1 MSYYGLLADAVV
13 LFHGLFVLFA
23 VLGGLLL
30 ARWPGLIWLHLPA
43 IAWAVGITV
52 TGGICPLTPLENELR
67 WRAGQEGYEGGFIAH
82 YVWSLLY
89 PEGLTRTVQAGLGL
103 AAMSLNVF
111 VYARW
116 WRRRRRAT
124 QALG

>member
-89 PEGLTRTVQAGLGL
+89 PAGLTRTVQAGLGL
-103 AAMSLNVF
+103 AAMSLNLF

-116 WRRRRRAT
+116 WRRRRAA